1 MQYQYKSTAAKNIS
15 SQSALCPFISHLLM
29 FCTQGIPL
37 HTETDTFYLC
47 VLCNVMCFSLLFL
60 VFCAFLGKERKTALL
75 SCEMLP
81 ITEED
86 GVQNA
91 L

>member
-1 MQYQYKSTAAKNIS
+1 LPLYFS
-15 SQSALCPFISHLLM
+15 PPHV
-29 FCTQGIPL
+29 CTQGIPL
-37 HTETDTFYLC
+37 HTEPDTFIF

-60 VFCAFLGKERKTALL
+60 VLCALHGKERKTALL

-86 GVQNA
+86 GVQIA

>member
-1 MQYQYKSTAAKNIS
+1 V
-15 SQSALCPFISHLLM
+15 

-37 HTETDTFYLC
+37 HTETDTFIF
-47 VLCNVMCFSLLFL
+47 VLSNVMCFSLLFL
-60 VFCAFLGKERKTALL
+60 VFCALHVKEKRKTALL

-81 ITEED
+81 ITQED

>member
-1 MQYQYKSTAAKNIS
+1 MGK
-15 SQSALCPFISHLLM
+15 
-29 FCTQGIPL
+29 
-37 HTETDTFYLC
+37 
-47 VLCNVMCFSLLFL
+47 
-60 VFCAFLGKERKTALL
+60 KERKTALL